1 MHPIIPTIM
10 SLGALSFLLGIFV
23 QAWFGSKKIKAFRLF
38 GKEYKIWKFVLI
50 SVGSGI
56 ALIMISV
63 HLPKHLPYEPEPDP
77 YAQQTAISGNLK
89 FELQSL
95 LSKIDANNDTL
106 MPAISR
112 FQREY
117 QTAMQKGDKNTM
129 DLLILEMAFIIRTE
143 LKKQN
148 HPESEVEREVERIMG
163 FLKQKPE

>member
-1 MHPIIPTIM
+1 M

-23 QAWFGSKKIKAFRLF
+23 QAWFGSKKIKTFRLF
-38 GKEYKIWKFVLI
+38 GNEYKIWKFVFIL
-50 SVGSGI
+50 VGSGI

-77 YAQQTAISGNLK
+77 YAQQPVVSGNLK

-117 QTAMQKGDKNTM
+117 QIAMQKGDKNTM

-148 HPESEVEREVERIMG
+148 HPENEVEREVERIMG
-163 FLKQKPE
+163 FLKQKSE

>member
-10 SLGALSFLLGIFV
+10 SLGTLSFLVGIFI
-23 QAWFGSKKIKAFRLF
+23 QAWLGAKKIKTIRLF
-38 GKEYKIWKFVLI
+38 GKEYKLWQFVLI

-56 ALIMISV
+56 TLIMISV
-63 HLPKHLPYEPEPDP
+63 HLPKYLPYEPEPDP
-77 YAQQTAISGNLK
+77 HAQQPAISSNLK

-106 MPAISR
+106 MPAINR

-148 HPESEVEREVERIMG
+148 HPENEVEREVERIMG